1 MLSCSQNL
9 EPEPQKLQKSSFLS
23 VEEQAKIALTSKRI
37 FRATDDILLAYSS
50 QKNATLDD
58 VISNPASFLDDVIDD
73 LKQSEDSVEFNQAM
87 QNQNIASLK
96 NNIDFNNTDPTLNS
110 FITNASPNMVATIN
124 DLSNRLTT
132 GLINKFSNSTQ
143 DSLEIATVARFM
155 EKIVV
160 KYENDVASNP
170 NLTLT

>member
-1 MLSCSQNL
+1 
-9 EPEPQKLQKSSFLS
+9 
-23 VEEQAKIALTSKRI
+23 
-37 FRATDDILLAYSS
+37 
-50 QKNATLDD
+50 
-58 VISNPASFLDDVIDD
+58 
-73 LKQSEDSVEFNQAM
+73 M